1 MKSHRRIVS
10 VAAVFL
16 AGCLLSPAAL
26 RAQRM
31 TQAGGM
37 RTVSRAVRVRPVA
50 TRAIAAPRAGFRS
63 APSPAGNAIRSPYDQ
78 FDNDFAGG
86 SASGVSLQQLLDPV
100 PGLGFDYSYLA
111 AIDSD
116 LGVKAFIDPATEL
129 RLAAAERVLRDTRG
143 FATPGYYLLD
153 GGAEYVVPAET
164 PPQQAPQPTVIV
176 LQQPPAAQ
184 QTAAQ
189 PAPAAAPQS
198 SPPLPDVSQFTLVL
212 RSGGQIQVIALT
224 RTNDRVVYIT
234 ADGARHTIAL
244 ADIDAA
250 ATRSVNEE
258 RGTPLQL

>member
-1 MKSHRRIVS
+1 MRSHRRIVS

-31 TQAGGM
+31 APAGAM
-37 RTVSRAVRVRPVA
+37 RTFGRAVRVRPVA
-50 TRAIAAPRAGFRS
+50 THAIAAPGASLRT
-63 APSPAGNAIRSPYDQ
+63 APQPAGSAIRSSYDQ

-86 SASGVSLQQLLDPV
+86 NASGLSLQQLLDPF

-116 LGVKAFIDPATEL
+116 LGIKAFIDPATEL

-143 FATPGYYLLD
+143 FSTSGYYLLD
-153 GGAEYVVPAET
+153 GGGEYVVPAEAA
-164 PPQQAPQPTVIV
+164 PQQSPQPTVIV

-184 QTAAQ
+184 QSAAQ
-189 PAPAAAPQS
+189 PAPAPAPQPS
-198 SPPLPDVSQFTLVL
+198 APLPDVSQFTLVL
-212 RSGGQIQVIALT
+212 RSGAQIPVIALT

-244 ADIDAA
+244 GDIDSA
-250 ATRSVNEE
+250 ATRRLNED